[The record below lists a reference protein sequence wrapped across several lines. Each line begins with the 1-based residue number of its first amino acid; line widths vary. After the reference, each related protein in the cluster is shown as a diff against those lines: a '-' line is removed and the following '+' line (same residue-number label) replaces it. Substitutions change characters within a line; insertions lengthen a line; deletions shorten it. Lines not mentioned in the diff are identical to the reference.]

1 MENNVFALKNKKEEC
16 PGVFTLEFFLAEGR
30 GFDFRAG
37 QFVTFR
43 ILKDGLPGNFGK
55 AYTITSLPG
64 DDSLAITVKKIGSF
78 SGALCGLEISDKVS
92 VTGPYGNFYP
102 SESDKKDVV
111 FLAGGIGITPFYA
124 VIKDFYKR
132 GIDNSFFLFY
142 SNRNKEDI
150 VFLKEFDEILKRW
163 KKLKII
169 HVLTRTQEKY
179 PDIKEYE
186 RINTKMIKKYLGDLS
201 GKDYFIC
208 GPSNFVSD
216 MRDQLKNAGVEHGS
230 LKIEAFY

>member
-1 MENNVFALKNKKEEC
+1 MESNIFILKNKKEEC
-16 PGVFTLEFFLAEGR
+16 PGVFTLSFALTEGR
-30 GFDFRAG
+30 GFDFRTG
-37 QFVTFR
+37 QFATFR
-43 ILKDGLPGNFGK
+43 ILKENFFDNFGK

-64 DDSLAITVKKIGSF
+64 GEFLTITVKKIGNF
-78 SGALCGLEISDKVS
+78 SSALCGLEVGDKVG

-102 SESDKKDVV
+102 SESDKKDIV
-111 FLAGGIGITPFYA
+111 FLAGGIGVTPFYA

-132 GIDNSFFLFY
+132 GIDKNLFLFY

-150 VFLKEFDEILKRW
+150 VFLKELDGILKRW

-169 HVLTRTQEKY
+169 HVLTRTQENY

-186 RINTKMIKKYLGDLS
+186 RINIGMIKKYLGDLN

-208 GPSNFVSD
+208 GPSSFVLD
-216 MRDQLKNAGVEHGS
+216 MKEQLKKAGAEQGS